1 LIRYLNIVKSP
12 KNPKIMPTFT
22 QKFTGHEQTNQ
33 NLLFNLR
40 LAKTREY
47 GIEGRYNRRGSSYHM
62 IMHALQT
69 GTPFE

>member
-1 LIRYLNIVKSP
+1 MIRYLNIVKSP

-47 GIEGRYNRRGSSYHM
+47 GIDAVLPT
-62 IMHALQT
+62 I
-69 GTPFE
+69 